1 MWIILFTILPVY
13 AYISIVTKNNDVGNN
28 TGDIIN
34 INISIINHRAISVEK
49 VGIWLKHSEH

>member
-13 AYISIVTKNNDVGNN
+13 AYISIVIKNNNVGNN

-34 INISIINHRAISVEK
+34 INISINHRAISVEE

>member
-28 TGDIIN
+28 TGVLNN
-34 INISIINHRAISVEK
+34 INISIINHRAILVEK

>member
-13 AYISIVTKNNDVGNN
+13 AYISIVTKNN